1 MGEGDDIGQ
10 SRDPLFSDYERLGN
24 LLTEAQ
30 NLGKENN
37 QYNPAIIRKYFVV
50 LAEIFRFMRPIVGGE
65 NIIVEELKAD
75 FKALDKI
82 TREAFMKL
90 LTEKK
95 YKVSVKI
102 FFALSQLHEDVL
114 VLKQNANL
122 GVRLKET
129 LSTRKKVERALE

>member
-1 MGEGDDIGQ
+1 MAEGEDFGK

-37 QYNPAIIRKYFVV
+37 EYNPAVIRKYFVV
-50 LAEIFRFMRPIVGGE
+50 LAEIFRFMRPIVGQ
-65 NIIVEELKAD
+65 NSLTDDLKQDFVE
-75 FKALDKI
+75 LDVI
-82 TREAFMKL
+82 TRDCFRKL

-102 FFALSQLHEDVL
+102 FYALSDLHQELL

-129 LSTRKKVERALE
+129 LTTRKKIERALE